1 MDRYFKI
8 GHRFHVAG
16 IDGEYEVKE
25 ISGKG
30 ASCIVYQ
37 TTFTNRDGVVT
48 EHLLKEYNPAHLAIS
63 RNENGCLRVPD
74 EERPAF
80 EGGKKRFE
88 AGYRLQLNMRQKMRE
103 VTNSISNIQNIFF
116 DFGTIYIDMTL
127 FCGEVY
133 SHVRENSLF
142 DLLRRTKA
150 ITQVISRY
158 HKAGFLHLDIKPDNI
173 FTIPETCELV
183 IFFDFDSVIEKNQ
196 VLKSGVLSYT
206 QNWAA
211 PEQTNLMRKKN
222 ICEATD
228 LYAVGEIVFWQ
239 IFGRHSVDEEHWTFC
254 AYEFNTDAPIFQNV
268 NPKVFPLLAEFFH
281 KTICISVKERYQSG
295 NQLIEKL
302 DQLIALADPKES
314 YLVSGSLMPNA
325 FFIGRDRE
333 LVEIHE
339 KLKNISKLFLSGIGG
354 IGKSELAKN
363 YANIY
368 KDNYDTILFVTYNGS
383 WKMMV
388 NDDSK
393 IQITNFERYEGEKE
407 ADYCNRKLR
416 KLSELCDE
424 RTLLIIDNLNE
435 DEFSKEELKT
445 WESILGLNC
454 KLIFITRIEDWNYS
468 CVKVS
473 ALEQRQSLIDLYQH
487 YCNVNEDQQSV
498 VNEMIEYVDGHTL
511 TVELIAKL
519 VTASRFSS
527 EMALEKLKGYDIL
540 QSGKEKVV
548 LDKDNIRKRRTPFD
562 HICTIFDMTQLS
574 RPQLYI
580 MANMALVPP
589 DGIEAVRLEEWCE
602 LESFDVVNRLV
613 VEGWI
618 YRVGNIM
625 KMHPV
630 IAEVTLVS
638 CTKINFDYCKAMLKN
653 QAKYLEA
660 CNLKNYQAY
669 ERTYQDV
676 VFFNALAENLIRSK
690 MHADAVADILTG
702 VSRLISGFGYID
714 QAIKYQ
720 QYSFELLTQS
730 NRKHN
735 EEAAKALNNLSLL
748 YDSLGD
754 FKLALQYSKTALR
767 AKKKPLWF
775 LRSITAGPVATSYNS
790 LATIYYHMSQYG
802 KALQCAH
809 KALVIQERFLGM
821 EDIETVTSLSNL
833 AVIYRETGNVKEAFR
848 YGEKALS
855 KKINAF
861 GEDHI
866 STAASFSNLSALY
879 HDMGDLEQALRY
891 AKKAL
896 EIEKKHWGEKHSSIA
911 ITFSNLSAL
920 YYEMGD
926 YGQAVQYSQKSLEI
940 RTELLGKDN
949 VALSTS
955 LCSLGTLYGELG
967 DWELAL
973 QYTQQALCIETAA
986 FGEIHPKIVI
996 TLNNIAGIYDD
1007 MGDFKQALQ
1016 TYDRALHMAQTMFGS
1031 KHNLISVCLSNIG
1044 YLYEKAGDLKKA
1056 EEYYAQAYEVKRV
1069 IFGDGHPGT
1078 KRIKQRW
1085 MSVKNGQQSTE
1096 K

>member
-8 GHRFHVAG
+8 GHRFHMAG

-30 ASCIVYQ
+30 ASCIVYR
-37 TTFTNRDGVVT
+37 TKFTNKDGVVT
-48 EHLLKEYNPAHLAIS
+48 EHLLKEYNPKHLAIW
-63 RNENGCLRVPD
+63 RDENGCLRVPD
-74 EERPAF
+74 EEFPAF

-88 AGYRLQLNMRQKMRE
+88 AGYQLQLNMRQKMRE
-103 VTNSISNIQNIFF
+103 VTNFTSNIQNIFS

-127 FCGEVY
+127 FSGEVY
-133 SHVRENSLF
+133 SHVRENSLY

-150 ITQVISRY
+150 IAQVINSY

-183 IFFDFDSVIEKNQ
+183 LFFDFDSAIEKNQ

-211 PEQTNLMRKKN
+211 PEQTNLMQKKN

-228 LYAVGEIVFWQ
+228 LYAIGEIVFWQ
-239 IFGRHSVDEEHWTFC
+239 IFGRHSVDEEHWSFS
-254 AYEFNTDAPIFQNV
+254 AYEFNTDAPVFQNV

-314 YLVSGSLMPNA
+314 YLVSKSLMPNE

-339 KLKNISKLFLSGIGG
+339 KLKNIPKLFLIGIGG
-354 IGKSELAKN
+354 IGKTELAKN

-383 WKMMV
+383 LKMMI

-393 IQITNFERYEGEKE
+393 IHIANFERYEGEKE
-407 ADYCNRKLR
+407 TDYCNRKLR

-424 RTLLIIDNLNE
+424 RTLLIIDNFNE
-435 DEFSKEELKT
+435 DEFSKEEQKT

-473 ALEQRQSLIDLYQH
+473 ALEQRQNLIDLFQH
-487 YCNVNEDQQSV
+487 YCNANEDQQSV
-498 VNEMIEYVDGHTL
+498 VNEIIEYVDGHTL

-519 VTASRFSS
+519 VTANRFSP
-527 EMALEKLKGYDIL
+527 EMALEKLKGYGIL

-548 LDKDNIRKRRTPFD
+548 LDKDNIRKRKMPFE
-562 HICTIFDMTQLS
+562 HICTIFDITQLS
-574 RPQLYI
+574 RPQLSI
-580 MANMALVPP
+580 MANMALIPP
-589 DGIEAVRLEEWCE
+589 DGIEAARLEEWCE

-618 YRVGNIM
+618 CRVGNMM

-638 CTKINFDYCKAMLKN
+638 CTKINFNYCKTMLKN

-660 CNLKNYQAY
+660 YNLKNYQAY

-676 VFFNALAENLIRSK
+676 VFFNALAENLVRSK
-690 MHADAVADILTG
+690 MLADTVADILIG
-702 VSRLISGFGYID
+702 ISGLIYGFGYIN

-720 QYSFELLTQS
+720 QYSFELLIRS
-730 NRKHN
+730 HGKHS
-735 EEAAKALNNLSLL
+735 EEAARVLNNLSVF

-775 LRSITAGPVATSYNS
+775 LHSITAVPIATSYNS

-802 KALQCAH
+802 KALRCAH
-809 KALVIQERFLGM
+809 KALIIQEKFLGM
-821 EDIETVTSLSNL
+821 EDIETVISLSNI
-833 AVIYRETGNVKEAFR
+833 AVIYREIGNIKEAFKYEER
-848 YGEKALS
+848 ALNI
-855 KKINAF
+855 KINVF
-861 GEDHI
+861 GESHV
-866 STAASFSNLSALY
+866 STAISFSNLSALY
-879 HDMGDLEQALRY
+879 HDMEDLEQALQC

-896 EIEKKHWGEKHSSIA
+896 EIEKKQWGEKHISIA
-911 ITFSNLSAL
+911 ISFNNLSAL
-920 YYEMGD
+920 YYKMGD
-926 YGQAVQYSQKSLEI
+926 YGKAVQYCQKSLEI

-949 VALSTS
+949 VSLSTP
-955 LCSLGTLYGELG
+955 LCTLGTLCGKLG
-967 DWELAL
+967 DFERAL
-973 QYTQQALCIETAA
+973 KYTQQALRIEITVY
-986 FGEIHPKIVI
+986 GEIHPKIVT

-1016 TYDRALHMAQTMFGS
+1016 TYYRALHMAQSLFGS

-1044 YLYEKAGDLKKA
+1044 YLYEKANDFSKA
-1056 EEYYAQAYEVKRV
+1056 EEYYVQAYEVKRA
-1069 IFGDGHPGT
+1069 IFGDRHPGT
-1078 KRIKQRW
+1078 ERVKQRW
-1085 MSVKNGQQSTE
+1085 ISVKTDSNP
-1096 K
+1096 

>member
-8 GHRFHVAG
+8 GHRFHLAG

-30 ASCIVYQ
+30 ASCIVYR
-37 TTFTNRDGVVT
+37 TTFTNKDGVVT
-48 EHLLKEYNPAHLAIS
+48 EHLLKEYNPAQLAIS
-63 RNENGCLRVPD
+63 RDENGCLWVPD
-74 EERPAF
+74 EEIPAF

-88 AGYRLQLNMRQKMRE
+88 AGYQIQLNMRQKMRE
-103 VTNSISNIQNIFF
+103 VTNSMSNIQNIFT

-127 FCGEVY
+127 FSGEVY
-133 SHVRENSLF
+133 SHVRENSLL

-150 ITQVISRY
+150 IAQVISSY
-158 HKAGFLHLDIKPDNI
+158 HEAGFLHLDIKPDNI

-211 PEQTNLMRKKN
+211 PEQTNLMQKKN

-228 LYAVGEIVFWQ
+228 LYAIGEIVFWQ
-239 IFGRHSVDEEHWTFC
+239 IFGRHSVDEERWSFC
-254 AYEFNTDAPIFQNV
+254 TYEFNMDAPLFQNV

-314 YLVSGSLMPNA
+314 YLVSKSLMPNA

-368 KDNYDTILFVTYNGS
+368 KDTYDTVLFVTYNGS
-383 WKMMV
+383 WRMMV

-393 IQITNFERYEGEKE
+393 IHITNFERYEGEE
-407 ADYCNRKLR
+407 ETDYCNRKLR

-435 DEFSKEELKT
+435 DEFSKEEQKT

-498 VNEMIEYVDGHTL
+498 VNEIIEYVDGHTL

-527 EMALEKLKGYDIL
+527 EMVLEKLKEYDIL

-548 LDKDNIRKRRTPFD
+548 LDKDNIRKRKTPFD
-562 HICTIFDMTQLS
+562 HICTIFDITQLS
-574 RPQLYI
+574 STQLYI
-580 MANMALVPP
+580 MANMALIPP
-589 DGIEAVRLEEWCE
+589 DGIEAVQLEEWCE

-618 YRVGNIM
+618 CRVGSIM

-630 IAEVTLVS
+630 IAEVALVS
-638 CTKINFDYCKAMLKN
+638 CTKSNFNYCKTMLKN

-660 CNLKNYQAY
+660 YNLKNYQAY

-690 MHADAVADILTG
+690 IHADAVADILTG
-702 VSRLISGFGYID
+702 ISGLISGFGYIN

-720 QYSFELLTQS
+720 QYSFELSIQS
-730 NRKHN
+730 HGKYN
-735 EEAAKALNNLSLL
+735 EEAAKALTNLSSL

-767 AKKKPLWF
+767 AKKTPLWF
-775 LRSITAGPVATSYNS
+775 LHSITAVPVATSYSS
-790 LATIYYHMSQYG
+790 LATIYYHMSQYR

-809 KALVIQERFLGM
+809 KALIIQEKFLGM
-821 EDIETVTSLSNL
+821 DDIETVTSLSIL
-833 AVIYRETGNVKEAFR
+833 SVIYRETGNVKEAFR
-848 YGEKALS
+848 YEERALS
-855 KKINAF
+855 QKINAF
-861 GEDHI
+861 GENHI
-866 STAASFSNLSALY
+866 STATSFSNLSALY
-879 HDMGDLEQALRY
+879 QDVGDSEQALRY
-891 AKKAL
+891 AKKAM
-896 EIEKKHWGEKHSSIA
+896 EIEKEHWGENHSSIA
-911 ITFSNLSAL
+911 ITFSNLSAI

-926 YGQAVQYSQKSLEI
+926 YELAVQYSQKSLEI
-940 RTELLGKDN
+940 RTALLGKDN
-949 VALSTS
+949 VALSTP
-955 LCSLGTLYGELG
+955 LCNLGTLYGKSG
-967 DWELAL
+967 DLEQAL

-986 FGEIHPKIVI
+986 YGEIHPKIVT

-1016 TYDRALHMAQTMFGS
+1016 TYNRALHMAQTLFGS
-1031 KHNLISVCLSNIG
+1031 KHKLISVCFSNIG
-1044 YLYEKAGDLKKA
+1044 YLYEEADDFKKA
-1056 EEYYAQAYEVKRV
+1056 EEYYAQAYEVSRA
-1069 IFGDGHPGT
+1069 IFGDEHPGT

-1085 MSVKNGQQSTE
+1085 MSVKNRQQSTE